1 MNRLILALVTS
12 TSILVGASV
21 YSLSYAQ
28 DDNRTAGEQPSTTEA
43 KQDYNETY
51 KQLNLFGEV
60 FERIRTQYVEELSDK
75 DIIEHALNGMLASLD
90 PHSSYMNEESFND
103 MKIETKGAFGGLGIE
118 VTMDSGLV
126 KVVAPIDDT
135 PAFRAGML
143 AGDYIVKIDNEPVMG
158 LNLDEAVEKLR
169 GKVGSTIDLEIR
181 REGVEGAIE
190 LTLTRDIIKIQ
201 SVRHRVEGNTGY
213 IRITTF
219 NQNAGSGLKEAIED
233 IKKQLGDK
241 LIGYVLDLRNN
252 PGGLLDQAIEVS
264 DSFLESGE
272 IVSTRGRYEEDTER
286 DNSTPG
292 DLADGL
298 PIVVLINGGSAS
310 ASEIVAGALQD
321 HKRAIIMGTKS
332 FGKGSV
338 QTVIPLPGNGA
349 MRLTTS
355 RYYTPSGRSIQAKG
369 IDPDILVEPAKV
381 EVYKQNLIAEADL
394 RGALSSGQS
403 EPAKDESKKDKPQ
416 DESIKPEAK
425 GGGASV
431 DAENKPEEEKPQDYQ
446 LMRAIDLLTGLSLYT
461 PKTEPVTTTNA
472 AAASDKKESEAAKPK
487 EPATNQPQEKQKK

>member
-394 RGALSSGQS
+394 RGALSSGQA
-403 EPAKDESKKDKPQ
+403 EPAKDESKKDKPK

-472 AAASDKKESEAAKPK
+472 AAASDKKEPEADKPK